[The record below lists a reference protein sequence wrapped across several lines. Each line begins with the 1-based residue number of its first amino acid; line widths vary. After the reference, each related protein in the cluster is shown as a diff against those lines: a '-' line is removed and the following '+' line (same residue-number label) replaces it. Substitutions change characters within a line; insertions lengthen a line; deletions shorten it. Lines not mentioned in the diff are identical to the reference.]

1 MKLLR
6 SIRIFSVLLF
16 AMGIA
21 QVASADTLK
30 LKLGN
35 EGTYPPFAITATDG
49 TLSGMEPDLARAL
62 CDRMNAECEIVTMD
76 FGALLPSLVAGKLDM
91 IVSQLTR
98 KPERM
103 KATQFTRD
111 ILENSAVFV
120 VSKDWNKGFS
130 TDDLNGVKVAV
141 QKGSA
146 HASWIEDNRPKPSR
160 SITRTPTS
168 RSSTSWPGGSI
179 PCLAPNSIGW
189 RPSLIHPKATVTN
202 SYLNLARRVS
212 GC

>member
-6 SIRIFSVLLF
+6 SIRIFSVLLLS
-16 AMGIA
+16 MGIA

-76 FGALLPSLVAGKLDM
+76 FGALLPSLIAGKLDM

-111 ILENSAVFV
+111 VLENSAVFV
-120 VSKDWNKGFS
+120 VS
-130 TDDLNGVKVAV
+130 
-141 QKGSA
+141 
-146 HASWIEDNRPKPSR
+146 
-160 SITRTPTS
+160 
-168 RSSTSWPGGSI
+168 
-179 PCLAPNSIGW
+179 
-189 RPSLIHPKATVTN
+189 
-202 SYLNLARRVS
+202 
-212 GC
+212 